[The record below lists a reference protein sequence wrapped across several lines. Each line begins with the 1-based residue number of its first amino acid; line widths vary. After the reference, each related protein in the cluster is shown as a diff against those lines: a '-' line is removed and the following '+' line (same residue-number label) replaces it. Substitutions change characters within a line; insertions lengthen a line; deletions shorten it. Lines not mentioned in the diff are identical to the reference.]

1 MLEMIQEHLVGII
14 CSGVASFAA
23 GTLAWAIKRLK
34 GICATQESISIA
46 VRADSR
52 DKIRRFGKFYVI
64 TNQIT
69 PEEREDLSEIFEGY
83 SRLGGNGAVK
93 ELYEECMELPIVPQR
108 TKWNP
113 YYVGTDGFLG
123 K

>member
-1 MLEMIQEHLVGII
+1 MLEVIRDNLVAII
-14 CSGVASFAA
+14 CSGAASLAA
-23 GTLAWAIKRLK
+23 GVLMWAIKKLK
-34 GICATQESISIA
+34 GLYMTQESLCIA

-69 PEEREDLSEIFEGY
+69 PEEREDLSELFEGY

-93 ELYEECMELPIVPQR
+93 ELYEECMELPIVPKR

-113 YYVGTDGFLG
+113 YYVGKDGYTP
-123 K
+123 

>member
-1 MLEMIQEHLVGII
+1 MLEIIQENIVAII
-14 CSGVASFAA
+14 CSGIASFAA
-23 GTLAWAIKRLK
+23 GVLAWAIKKFKQHLK
-34 GICATQESISIA
+34 MQESLCIA

-52 DKIRRFGKFYVI
+52 DKIRRFGKFYIV

-83 SRLGGNGAVK
+83 SGLGGNGAVK
-93 ELYEECMELPIVPQR
+93 ELYEECMELPIVKER

-113 YYVGTDGFLG
+113 YYVGKDGYIG

>member
-1 MLEMIQEHLVGII
+1 MLEMIQEHIVGII

-23 GTLAWAIKRLK
+23 GTLAWAIKKLK
-34 GICATQESISIA
+34 GLCMTQESLCIA

-52 DKIRRFGKFYVI
+52 DKIRRFGKFYIV

-69 PEEREDLSEIFEGY
+69 PEEREDLSEFFEGY
-83 SRLGGNGAVK
+83 SRLGGNGAIK

-113 YYVGTDGFLG
+113 YYVGTDGYIG

>member
-1 MLEMIQEHLVGII
+1 MLELIQENLVAII
-14 CSGVASFAA
+14 CSGITGFAA
-23 GTLAWAIKRLK
+23 GVLVWAIRRMKSLFV
-34 GICATQESISIA
+34 A

-69 PEEREDLSEIFEGY
+69 VEEREDLSELFNGY
-83 SRLGGNGAVK
+83 SGLGGNGAVK

-113 YYVGTDGFLG
+113 YYVGRDGYI

>member
-93 ELYEECMELPIVPQR
+93 ELYEEGMELPIVPQR

>member
-1 MLEMIQEHLVGII
+1 MWEIIQEHIVGII
-14 CSGVASFAA
+14 CSGVASFAT
-23 GTLAWAIKRLK
+23 GTLVWAIKK
-34 GICATQESISIA
+34 FKQQIKMQESLCIA

-69 PEEREDLSEIFEGY
+69 PEEREDLSELFSGY
-83 SRLGGNGAVK
+83 SGLGGNGAVK

-113 YYVGTDGFLG
+113 YYVGTDGYI

>member
-1 MLEMIQEHLVGII
+1 MWETIQEHIVGII

-23 GTLAWAIKRLK
+23 GTLVWAIKK
-34 GICATQESISIA
+34 FKQYIKMQESLCVA

-69 PEEREDLSEIFEGY
+69 PEEREDLSELFEGY
-83 SRLGGNGAVK
+83 SGLGGNGAVK

-108 TKWNP
+108 SKWNP
-113 YYVGTDGFLG
+113 YYVGKDGFIG

>member
-1 MLEMIQEHLVGII
+1 MATFVT
-14 CSGVASFAA
+14 
-23 GTLAWAIKRLK
+23 GTLVWVIRKLK
-34 GICATQESISIA
+34 GLFIA

-69 PEEREDLSEIFEGY
+69 PEEREDLSEIFAGY
-83 SRLGGNGAVK
+83 SGLGGNGAVK

-113 YYVGTDGFLG
+113 YYVGKDGYIG

>member
-1 MLEMIQEHLVGII
+1 MLETIQENIVALI
-14 CSGVASFAA
+14 CSGFASFAA
-23 GTLAWAIKRLK
+23 GVLAWAIKKLK
-34 GICATQESISIA
+34 NLCTTQQSLCVA

-52 DKIRRFGKFYVI
+52 DKIRRFGKFYII

-69 PEEREDLSEIFEGY
+69 PEEREDLSELFEGY
-83 SRLGGNGAVK
+83 SGLGGNGAVK

-113 YYVGTDGFLG
+113 YYVGKDGFTG

>member
-1 MLEMIQEHLVGII
+1 MWEMVQEHIVAII

-23 GTLAWAIKRLK
+23 GTLVWVVRKLK
-34 GICATQESISIA
+34 GLFMA

-52 DKIRRFGKFYVI
+52 DKIMRFGKFYILTNEI
-64 TNQIT
+64 TMAEMESLTDIY
-69 PEEREDLSEIFEGY
+69 SGY
-83 SRLGGNGAVK
+83 HALGGNGTVT
-93 ELYEECMELPIVPQR
+93 EIYERCLDLPIVKER

-113 YYVGTDGFLG
+113 YYVGKDGFI